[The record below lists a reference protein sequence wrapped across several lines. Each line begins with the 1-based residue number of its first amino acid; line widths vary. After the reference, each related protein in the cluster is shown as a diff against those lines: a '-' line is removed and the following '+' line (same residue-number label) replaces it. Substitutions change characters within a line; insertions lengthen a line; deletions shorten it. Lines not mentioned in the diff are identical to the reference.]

1 MDKMHSVKDVSIKN
15 ILKKLGKVTYCKEVY
30 IFSREIKG
38 LISLKDLYK
47 LDILELQEAIVYF
60 KNDYAYFQHE
70 ENGYKREC
78 YVLF

>member
-1 MDKMHSVKDVSIKN
+1 M
-15 ILKKLGKVTYCKEVY
+15 
-30 IFSREIKG
+30 
-38 LISLKDLYK
+38 KDLYK